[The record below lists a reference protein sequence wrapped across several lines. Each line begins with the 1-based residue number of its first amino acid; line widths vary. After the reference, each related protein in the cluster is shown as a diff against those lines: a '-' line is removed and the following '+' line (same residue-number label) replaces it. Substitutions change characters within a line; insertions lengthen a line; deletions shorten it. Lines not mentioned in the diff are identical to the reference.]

1 MVWLLYLHV
10 KIDSSV
16 LVSVCLSLFR
26 LVAQIHDELLFEV
39 EISQLEQFA
48 GEETVHVLLYEHE

>member
-1 MVWLLYLHV
+1 MVWSLYPHV

-16 LVSVCLSLFR
+16 LVSVCLDLCR

-48 GEETVHVLLYEHE
+48 GEGNLTCPVI

>member
-16 LVSVCLSLFR
+16 LVSVCLFLFR

-48 GEETVHVLLYEHE
+48 GEGDRTRPVI